1 MENIDPIVDMLDRD
15 NALELDNQERTYS
28 EDHKPVAIDWDS
40 LFPGRIGEKGE
51 EDWEVFGDPWQS
63 ELPENVVSEI
73 VGQIGSEGIE
83 SDSPSSSYPEDVE
96 KSEGA
101 IWDICAWYQPI
112 HYFGHDW
119 GIYIREDC
127 LIRQAAHIASRL
139 RINPRQLPWQREQL
153 LVKAVLRAAFASFFL
168 HEHFHHKVESLGLR
182 MHVVLGRSAYLPY
195 KSGVYRPNYLTDD
208 CLEEALANA
217 DSYRRL
223 ATLPYSRLIGR
234 TVLSATREHLE
245 ATFRTDPP
253 GYRMADRYLTKG
265 AFDLGANLLQ
275 GQVKEA
281 LLKPAQPAGD
291 WLAAKQ
297 LLRSYF
303 SIHSNIYTVVP
314 RGKRPLLP
322 SKVIPKTCSTSDM
335 VKLYKSRG
343 YIEVPG
349 GKGSHVKLKKPGAP
363 TMHLPGNRKSLS
375 PGILSGALK
384 NLGNYKISDL
394 DRLVSQI

>member
-1 MENIDPIVDMLDRD
+1 M
-15 NALELDNQERTYS
+15 
-28 EDHKPVAIDWDS
+28 
-40 LFPGRIGEKGE
+40 
-51 EDWEVFGDPWQS
+51 
-63 ELPENVVSEI
+63 
-73 VGQIGSEGIE
+73 
-83 SDSPSSSYPEDVE
+83 
-96 KSEGA
+96 
-101 IWDICAWYQPI
+101 
-112 HYFGHDW
+112 
-119 GIYIREDC
+119 
-127 LIRQAAHIASRL
+127 
-139 RINPRQLPWQREQL
+139 
-153 LVKAVLRAAFASFFL
+153 
-168 HEHFHHKVESLGLR
+168 
-182 MHVVLGRSAYLPY
+182 
-195 KSGVYRPNYLTDD
+195 
-208 CLEEALANA
+208 
-217 DSYRRL
+217 
-223 ATLPYSRLIGR
+223 
-234 TVLSATREHLE
+234 LSATREHLE

>member
-1 MENIDPIVDMLDRD
+1 M
-15 NALELDNQERTYS
+15 
-28 EDHKPVAIDWDS
+28 
-40 LFPGRIGEKGE
+40 
-51 EDWEVFGDPWQS
+51 
-63 ELPENVVSEI
+63 VSTH
-73 VGQIGSEGIE
+73 
-83 SDSPSSSYPEDVE
+83 PL
-96 KSEGA
+96 
-101 IWDICAWYQPI
+101 
-112 HYFGHDW
+112 FGHI
-119 GIYIREDC
+119 GG
-127 LIRQAAHIASRL
+127 HIGGLPDSSGSTYCKSFE
-139 RINPRQLPWQREQL
+139 NKPRQLPWQREQL
-153 LVKAVLRAAFASFFL
+153 LVKAVLAQPLLRSFYTNTFIIKSRAGECMLFWA
-168 HEHFHHKVESLGLR
+168 
-182 MHVVLGRSAYLPY
+182 GRLTLY

-343 YIEVPG
+343 YIELPG
-349 GKGSHVKLKKPGAP
+349 GKGSHVK
-363 TMHLPGNRKSLS
+363 RK
-375 PGILSGALK
+375 A
-384 NLGNYKISDL
+384 
-394 DRLVSQI
+394 